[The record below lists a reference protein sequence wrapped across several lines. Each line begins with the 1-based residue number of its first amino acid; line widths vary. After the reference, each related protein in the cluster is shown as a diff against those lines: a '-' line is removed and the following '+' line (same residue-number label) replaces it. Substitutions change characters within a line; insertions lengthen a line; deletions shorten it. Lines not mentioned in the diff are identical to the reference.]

1 MLRDDLNLA
10 LKSAMKAQ
18 EKRSTTTLRL
28 IMAAIK
34 DRDIAAR
41 EKGNSDGIDEQEIL
55 AILQKMVKQRRESIE
70 IYENAGRVETAQQER
85 EEIEVIERF
94 LPRAMS
100 EGEIAEAVSKI
111 IEETGASS
119 VKDMG
124 QVMAKL
130 RALYTGQMDFG
141 KASGLIKQRLCS

>member
-10 LKSAMKAQ
+10 LKSAMKAK

-41 EKGNSDGIDEQEIL
+41 EKDNYDGIDEQEIL
-55 AILQKMVKQRRESIE
+55 ALLQKMVKQRRETIE
-70 IYENAGRVETAQQER
+70 IYENAGRQETADQER

-100 EGEIAEAVSKI
+100 EEEIAEAVAKVI
-111 IEETGASS
+111 DETGASS

-124 QVMAKL
+124 QVMAQL
-130 RALYTGQMDFG
+130 RSLYTGQMDFG
-141 KASGLIKQRLCS
+141 KASGLIKDRLCS

>member
-10 LKSAMKAQ
+10 LKSAMKAK
-18 EKRSTTTLRL
+18 ETRSTTTLRL

-41 EKGNSDGIDEQEIL
+41 EKSNFDGIDDQEIL
-55 AILQKMVKQRRESIE
+55 ALLQKMVKQRRESID
-70 IYENAGRVETAQQER
+70 IYEKAGRTDSAQQER

-100 EGEIAEAVSKI
+100 EEEIAEAVAKV
-111 IEETGASS
+111 IEETEASS

-124 QVMAKL
+124 KVMAQL
-130 RALYTGQMDFG
+130 RSLYTGQMDFG
-141 KASGLIKQRLCS
+141 KASGLIKERLCS

>member
-10 LKSAMKAQ
+10 LKSAMKAK

-28 IMAAIK
+28 ILAAIK

-41 EKGNSDGIDEQEIL
+41 EKGNADGIDDQEVL

-70 IYENAGRVETAQQER
+70 IYEKAGREDSAQQER

-94 LPRAMS
+94 LPRAMT
-100 EGEIAEAVSKI
+100 ETEITEAVSKV

-124 QVMAKL
+124 QVMAQL

-141 KASGLIKQRLCS
+141 KASGLIKERLCG

>member
-10 LKSAMKAQ
+10 LKSAMKAK

-28 IMAAIK
+28 ILAAIK

-41 EKGNSDGIDEQEIL
+41 EKGNADSIDDQEVL

-70 IYENAGRVETAQQER
+70 IYEKAGREDSAQQER

-94 LPRAMS
+94 LPRAMT
-100 EGEIAEAVSKI
+100 ETEITEAVSKV

-124 QVMAKL
+124 QVMAQL

-141 KASGLIKQRLCS
+141 KASGLIKERLCG